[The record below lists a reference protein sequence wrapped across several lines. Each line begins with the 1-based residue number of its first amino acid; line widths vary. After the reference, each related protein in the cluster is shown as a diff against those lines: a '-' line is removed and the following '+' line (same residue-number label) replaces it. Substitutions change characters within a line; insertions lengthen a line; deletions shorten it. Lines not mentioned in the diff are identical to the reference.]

1 MIWQGGPKKSSRGL
15 YNLSLPGW
23 SIQIIMR
30 LLENLEKYKKREKK
44 KQKKQKKQKKRGSGK
59 RDFMTY

>member
-1 MIWQGGPKKSSRGL
+1 MIWQGGPKKSSGGL

-44 KQKKQKKQKKRGSGK
+44 QKKKGGVGRGRGIS
-59 RDFMTY
+59 